1 MVFPGSVLALAAA
14 LVCVLLVYPATTVLM
29 WALVLAGSVVS
40 AGTVLPAVL
49 QEVDQVMTLN
59 KQVTLHAK
67 QRGVGLIE
75 VLIAVLILAIGL
87 LGIAALQA
95 VTLKNT
101 GSAAS
106 RTQATIQIYSML
118 DIIRADRANVS
129 AYNTNIYAEGDG
141 TGQPGTMMGWLDGLK
156 TSVAP
161 DAMGRVICIADSMT
175 CEVGVQWSEERATG
189 GTDTPTEITITS
201 QL

>member
-1 MVFPGSVLALAAA
+1 M
-14 LVCVLLVYPATTVLM
+14 LVYPATTVLM

-40 AGTVLPAVL
+40 AGRVLPAVL
-49 QEVDQVMTLN
+49 REVDQVMTLN

-101 GSAAS
+101 GSASS

-129 AYNTNIYAEGDG
+129 AYNTNIYTAGDG
-141 TGQPGTMMGWLDGLK
+141 SGQPGTMMGWLDGLK